1 MSEDVRDLYPMQ
13 RKAMPCDKLCGMLTK
28 RWVFDSNRDLH
39 ICWSCHSREQ
49 KETQEQFLKHIDHVR
64 MFPHAHKDR
73 HFITDGTQAYLID
86 DEGNYTSELKK
97 PISSYILTK
106 KPSQQGHI
114 SRNSK

>member
-1 MSEDVRDLYPMQ
+1 LSEEMKLLRSLCEALGFDVTVD
-13 RKAMPCDKLCGMLTK
+13 
-28 RWVFDSNRDLH
+28 FDYQ
-39 ICWSCHSREQ
+39 EQ

-106 KPSQQGHI
+106 KSSQRGHI